1 MIHLLGI
8 KSNTDFPKEVELHN
22 NDPDNYGIRTRQK
35 SFMQNITISQQINAN
50 VEILKPKVDSE
61 LKCLILQ
68 TIETSQKSVK
78 RHPVINTSSDQKR
91 SCRQGTCVMHY
102 RNLKGQIKWE

>member
-35 SFMQNITISQQINAN
+35 VLCKTQQ
-50 VEILKPKVDSE
+50 
-61 LKCLILQ
+61 
-68 TIETSQKSVK
+68 
-78 RHPVINTSSDQKR
+78 
-91 SCRQGTCVMHY
+91 
-102 RNLKGQIKWE
+102 